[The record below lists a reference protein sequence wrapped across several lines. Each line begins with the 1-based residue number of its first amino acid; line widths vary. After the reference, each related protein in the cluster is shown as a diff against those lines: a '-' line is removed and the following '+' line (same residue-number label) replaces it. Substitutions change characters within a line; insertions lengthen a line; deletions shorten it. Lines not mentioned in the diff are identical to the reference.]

1 MNLKNYLQ
9 SLYYGGVIKKIRLIL
24 ISVIIL
30 VSFGF
35 VEGSS
40 GNTVFVDDNYNEMI
54 QDWGVD
60 CFSNILD
67 AVNIVDL

>member
-1 MNLKNYLQ
+1 M
-9 SLYYGGVIKKIRLIL
+9 KKIKLI
-24 ISVIIL
+24 VIAIFIL
-30 VSFGF
+30 ATFSM